1 MKAISTLSSRPLE
14 LEDQFTYFGNKIS
27 STEIGANIYLMK
39 AWNAADR
46 SSIIWDYDLSVQI
59 KRDFFQAVGMS
70 ILLYGCTTWT
80 LRKRRKK
87 NLDGNYIRM
96 LRALLNKSWK

>member
-1 MKAISTLSSRPLE
+1 
-14 LEDQFTYFGNKIS
+14 
-27 STEIGANIYLMK
+27 MK

-87 NLDGNYIRM
+87 FRWELYKNAACSIE
-96 LRALLNKSWK
+96 